1 MNTSI
6 APLNV
11 AAATLLIQIIFIS
24 ILTITTCIYLK
35 TQPQRR
41 ANTGLV
47 GQPPTGHRKTTQN
60 PTYIPTLA
68 LALASITALL
78 VSDDFYGI
86 WSPIF
91 QGVEINTLSAS
102 NAIYL
107 VFVLDLI
114 LVSYLI
120 YTSGGAKSSPFLT
133 AIFTLPALGIFLR
146 LPPTAFMTFALL
158 ATFLYLFLF
167 IVPNERNQ
175 SAQKAAA
182 FMNISCLLLSMLT
195 GYITRPIPIDQL
207 KSNESQIVNAPATP
221 DSQPACIN

>member
-41 ANTGLV
+41 VNTGLV
-47 GQPPTGHRKTTQN
+47 GQAPSGHRKTTQN
-60 PTYIPTLA
+60 PTHIPTLV

-78 VSDDFYGI
+78 ISDDFYVI

-102 NAIYL
+102 NAIYS
-107 VFVLDLI
+107 VFIFDLI

-120 YTSGGAKSSPFLT
+120 YASGGAKSSPFLT

-146 LPPTAFMTFALL
+146 LSPTAFITFALL
-158 ATFLYLFLF
+158 ATVLYLVLF

-175 SAQKAAA
+175 
-182 FMNISCLLLSMLT
+182 
-195 GYITRPIPIDQL
+195 
-207 KSNESQIVNAPATP
+207 
-221 DSQPACIN
+221 

>member
-1 MNTSI
+1 M
-6 APLNV
+6 

-41 ANTGLV
+41 INTGLV
-47 GQPPTGHRKTTQN
+47 GEASTGHRKNTQN
-60 PTYIPTLA
+60 PTHIPTLA
-68 LALASITALL
+68 IALASIIALL
-78 VSDDFYGI
+78 ISDDFYGI

-107 VFVLDLI
+107 VFILDLI

-146 LPPTAFMTFALL
+146 LPPTAFVTFALI
-158 ATFLYLFLF
+158 ATLLYLFLF
-167 IVPNERNQ
+167 IVPIERNQ

-207 KSNESQIVNAPATP
+207 KSNEAHIVIAPTTP
-221 DSQPACIN
+221 NIQPACIN